1 MDTWESAQDKVGFTT
16 PVTKR
21 FSQILGDVQAGKR
34 TVNWVV
40 HSQGGAIFSEAVRF
54 NGGNLWRNSVIF
66 HAGANNQ
73 LVTNYHLKNARI
85 NSGKETIYLNS
96 PWDLVPNIVGLNTL
110 NPIKITGSLLVVPSV
125 IFGDP
130 LSSPHTLPPAKPN
143 KHIQGVT
150 P

>member
-1 MDTWESAQDKVGFTT
+1 
-16 PVTKR
+16 
-21 FSQILGDVQAGKR
+21 LGDVQKGDH
-34 TVNWVV
+34 TVSWVA
-40 HSQGGAIFSEAVRF
+40 HSQGGVIFSEAVRF
-54 NGGNLWRNSVIF
+54 NGGNLSKNSVVF

-73 LVTNYHLKNARI
+73 LMTNFILDKANI
-85 NSGKETIYLNS
+85 NEQYPGQTTTYLNS

-143 KHIQGVT
+143 KRIQGVS